1 MSAQNNSHHT
11 VQSRNGDHGKWR
23 AVDCDPLLP
32 VQYYETVARGRTTT
46 GEFKLFFAILEDALR
61 CYVRS
66 KACRSRARRT
76 EFLDAKAWFHDFG
89 PSYVFSFESTCT
101 FLDIDP
107 QWLRARL
114 KSLTETD
121 FPRKQFR
128 TRRRHPGRPAVPAT
142 KCVDRRDAVDPALI
156 GVRNGNDID
165 LRGCSEVGGCGTSPS
180 SVDRVPGID
189 AGESA
194 RASLISVTF

>member
-1 MSAQNNSHHT
+1 MGAQYDSQQT
-11 VQSRNGDHGKWR
+11 GQSWTGDKARWG

-32 VQYYETVARGRTTT
+32 VQYYERVARGRTTT
-46 GEFKLFFAILEDALR
+46 GEFKVFFAILEDALR

-66 KACRSRARRT
+66 KACRSRARRA

-89 PSYVFSFESTCT
+89 PPYVFSFESTCT

-128 TRRRHPGRPAVPAT
+128 TRRRHPGRPSVRTTIASAGAISVN
-142 KCVDRRDAVDPALI
+142 PALM
-156 GVRNGNDID
+156 
-165 LRGCSEVGGCGTSPS
+165 
-180 SVDRVPGID
+180 RV
-189 AGESA
+189 
-194 RASLISVTF
+194 